1 MGVGVG
7 VGVVVGVGGVV
18 SIGVAELARRS
29 SMRGTV
35 PASRRPRRRHSSRP
49 AWPWTRMP
57 SLGPFV
63 LRKLAAGL
71 PLSADVD
78 ADDDVRITTVD
89 VSGRHLPVSPRAP
102 TPQPTDPH
110 TGPPPSH

>member
-1 MGVGVG
+1 
-7 VGVVVGVGGVV
+7 
-18 SIGVAELARRS
+18 
-29 SMRGTV
+29 
-35 PASRRPRRRHSSRP
+35 
-49 AWPWTRMP
+49 MP

-89 VSGRHLPVSPRAP
+89 VSGRHLPVSPTHP
-102 TPQPTDPH
+102 SPIHSYPLTDPPPTD
-110 TGPPPSH
+110 